1 MNELTTLL
9 IKTKEGLRLEESG
22 NEESLLKRVD
32 RLLGILLLPSYKNL
46 RVKTNITN
54 PTFQIDISYDAL
66 RIENIYS
73 EDFSATL
80 DITVSGLLGLDT
92 GTEQSDI
99 WYYLWVIAK
108 EDGTVSSIL
117 SASAT
122 SPSLPSGY
130 TRKRLVGYVLNVGG
144 NFVAFTQHNECWS
157 YQADIELVAGSG
169 ISSWVT
175 TQTAVSLN
183 APKGVVKHRIA
194 ASGSAYGGAYAGKTV
209 FLYGSVNGTIVEQA
223 FAYGLTPCYSNCD
236 ISTVIYSD
244 DNNVY
249 YNMNAA
255 GTHANDRFF
264 MRLFGFE
271 VPLAPY

>member
-32 RLLGILLLPSYKNL
+32 RLLEILLLPSYRNL
-46 RVKTNITN
+46 RVKTNTTN

-122 SPSLPSGY
+122 SPALPSGY
-130 TRKRLVGYVLNVGG
+130 TKKRLVSYVRNTSG
-144 NFVAFTQHNECWS
+144 NFVAFYQQDARYIYASVQEVLDTATETS
-157 YQADIELVAGSG
+157 YTEKDCAVQIPETVNHIHINIVVRADYSSHVWVQGWVQGYINGSYELQ
-169 ISSWVT
+169 I
-175 TQTAVSLN
+175 Q
-183 APKGVVKHRIA
+183 K
-194 ASGSAYGGAYAGKTV
+194 
-209 FLYGSVNGTIVEQA
+209 
-223 FAYGLTPCYSNCD
+223 FAYGYQYAYQGSDHSLYTYNRKFEYKTSSSSATAKY
-236 ISTVIYSD
+236 ISWLGIY
-244 DNNVY
+244 
-249 YNMNAA
+249 
-255 GTHANDRFF
+255 
-264 MRLFGFE
+264 GFE
-271 VPLAPY
+271 VPLEPY